1 LIINANKMEGKK
13 KGKSMLL
20 QDIPTDVYDKII
32 STQAKEMIRSKKK
45 PNQQQ
50 VVFTMIRA
58 FFSESK

>member
-1 LIINANKMEGKK
+1 MEGKK